1 MGKPSTIESF
11 YKRTNDKI
19 SESTKQSSSS
29 IDVDS
34 LNVDNRPTKS
44 QKVKMKEG
52 FHINSLQRDP
62 RLRPQ
67 ICEYPINQRDEIRC
81 NTLNLC

>member
-1 MGKPSTIESF
+1 MGKPSIIEWS

-34 LNVDNRPTKS
+34 LNVNNRPTKS
-44 QKVKMKEG
+44 QRVKMKKG
-52 FHINSLQRDP
+52 FHINLFQRDP
-62 RLRPQ
+62 GL
-67 ICEYPINQRDEIRC
+67 
-81 NTLNLC
+81 

>member
-1 MGKPSTIESF
+1 MGKPSIIEWS

-19 SESTKQSSSS
+19 SESTKQSSTF

-44 QKVKMKEG
+44 QRVEIKEG
-52 FHINSLQRDP
+52 FDINSLQRDP
-62 RLRPQ
+62 GLRLQ
-67 ICEYPINQRDEIRC
+67 IWEYPIEQHDEIRRAYI
-81 NTLNLC
+81 

>member
-1 MGKPSTIESF
+1 MGKPSTIELF
-11 YKRTNDKI
+11 YKRLNDKI

-44 QKVKMKEG
+44 QRVEIKEG
-52 FHINSLQRDP
+52 FDINSLQRDP
-62 RLRPQ
+62 GLRPQ
-67 ICEYPINQRDEIRC
+67 I
-81 NTLNLC
+81 